1 MGGCGGEKKIMGT
14 AGKHMGVVVKKGGR
28 RGGVHT
34 LNTSQAC
41 GAPKR

>member
-14 AGKHMGVVVKKGGR
+14 AGKHMGVVVNKGGR
-28 RGGVHT
+28 RGGVHII
-34 LNTSQAC
+34 NTSQAC